1 MLTGTYNNK
10 FGILKFARIVFSL
23 GAIVLAGCSSQEVY
37 VYEKLPEASEC
48 RRYTDYWTVSACN
61 RKHQIKMNEKL
72 ESVIRTTNYHL
83 SRKYNQRDKCKERK
97 YRSASQGCY
106 ISHLP
111 SRANLPTFGK
121 TADWRLQPF
130 PVIQNSDS
138 NSFASYCPAS
148 ELCEV
153 DLVLFPRN
161 YLYFIG
167 SFTDRVWGAENLS
180 DLKRNRIL

>member
-1 MLTGTYNNK
+1 MLTGSYNNK
-10 FGILKFARIVFSL
+10 FGMLKFARIVFSL

-48 RRYTDYWTVSACN
+48 RRYTDYWTVNACN

-72 ESVIRTTNYHL
+72 DSVIRTTNYRL

-97 YRSASQGCY
+97 YRSAPQGCY

-121 TADWRLQPF
+121 TAD
-130 PVIQNSDS
+130 
-138 NSFASYCPAS
+138 
-148 ELCEV
+148 
-153 DLVLFPRN
+153 
-161 YLYFIG
+161 
-167 SFTDRVWGAENLS
+167 
-180 DLKRNRIL
+180 

>member
-1 MLTGTYNNK
+1 M
-10 FGILKFARIVFSL
+10 LKFARVVFSI
-23 GAIVLAGCSSQEVY
+23 GAIALLGCTSQEVY

-48 RRYTDYWTVSACN
+48 RRHTDYWTVSACN

-121 TADWRLQPF
+121 TAD
-130 PVIQNSDS
+130 
-138 NSFASYCPAS
+138 
-148 ELCEV
+148 
-153 DLVLFPRN
+153 
-161 YLYFIG
+161 
-167 SFTDRVWGAENLS
+167 
-180 DLKRNRIL
+180 